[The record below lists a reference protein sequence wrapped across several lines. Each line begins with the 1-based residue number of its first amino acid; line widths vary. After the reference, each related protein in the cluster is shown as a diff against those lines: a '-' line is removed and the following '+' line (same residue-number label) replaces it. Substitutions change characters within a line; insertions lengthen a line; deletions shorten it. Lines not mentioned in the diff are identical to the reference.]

1 VNPETGQRVQLRLSH
16 DPGWFSSKSDW
27 TVWEVELA
35 QYFDLGES
43 DWFRQQVLALN
54 LWTAGSPTF
63 ERQELPNGLES
74 VDRRPPHFRA
84 PNLGGFWR
92 MRAFPSNRFNDQ
104 AVMYYSAEYRM
115 TLRWNPIPRISF
127 VVDAEIDWLQL
138 VPFVEVGRVAPSW
151 SLSEL
156 HEDMKWDVGIDLRGM
171 IEMAVLR
178 IGVAAGNEGA
188 GMRAMVSH
196 PF

>member
-1 VNPETGQRVQLRLSH
+1 
-16 DPGWFSSKSDW
+16 
-27 TVWEVELA
+27 
-35 QYFDLGES
+35 
-43 DWFRQQVLALN
+43 
-54 LWTAGSPTF
+54 
-63 ERQELPNGLES
+63 
-74 VDRRPPHFRA
+74 
-84 PNLGGFWR
+84 

-127 VVDAEIDWLQL
+127 VVDAEVDWLQL